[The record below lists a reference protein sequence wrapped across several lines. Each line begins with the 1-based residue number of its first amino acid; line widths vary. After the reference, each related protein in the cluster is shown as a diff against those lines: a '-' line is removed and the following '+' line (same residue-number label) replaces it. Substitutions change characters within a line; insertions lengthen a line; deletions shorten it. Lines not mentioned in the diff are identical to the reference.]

1 LVEGQHVISTMDLVD
16 SLAEQQRL
24 EELIDSTKPPVPP
37 ECRHLDPLLFT
48 PFRYPARHNGRF
60 RRKGQAEGVFY
71 AAEKVET
78 AVAEIAFYRALFFA
92 ESPGTPFPAK
102 FSPFTAFSAAVSTTA
117 LVDIYG
123 THDPKLTHLQEY
135 AATQAMADVA
145 RAVGAEGIR
154 ARSVRCPQ
162 QGATLSWLT
171 CRVFTKS
178 TPVAMQTWH
187 MRVVLTGVQAICES
201 PSLRIEFSGKDFAV
215 DTRLA
220 PLGW

>member
-1 LVEGQHVISTMDLVD
+1 
-16 SLAEQQRL
+16 
-24 EELIDSTKPPVPP
+24 
-37 ECRHLDPLLFT
+37 
-48 PFRYPARHNGRF
+48 
-60 RRKGQAEGVFY
+60 VFY